1 MISVIIPAYNVKE
14 YLPGCVASVSA
25 QAATGDEIILVDDGS
40 TDGTAALCDEIAAG
54 DERIHVVHKANGG
67 LSSARNAGI
76 DAARGEYLLFLD
88 GDDSLSPDALATLRQ
103 AVASNPEA
111 DFIQFLYLETDGA
124 KPFSSST
131 EASSEIETITDRH
144 EMFARLITR
153 GGVYASACT
162 KLIKRHIFSDIRF
175 TEGLKHEDED
185 FTTRL
190 LASCRSVAYLERVL
204 YLYYMRQG
212 SLIKS
217 SFSRRDLDAL
227 TVRKCRIEVLRQLG
241 YDDLAEQVT
250 AQLFSNC
257 CILYDRARAAGDK
270 EACRQLTAEATAA
283 AARRRPPLSGQS
295 ALTAT
300 ALRCG
305 FTPILPIMYRLR
317 ILKHILISDKYPLN

>member
-14 YLPGCVASVSA
+14 YLLGCVESVSA

-40 TDGTAALCDEIAAG
+40 TDGTSALCDEIAAG

-88 GDDSLSPDALATLRQ
+88 GDDSLTPDALATLRQ
-103 AVASNPEA
+103 AMASNPEA
-111 DFIQFLYLETDGA
+111 DFIQFLYEETDGSM
-124 KPFSSST
+124 PYSSPSK
-131 EASSEIETITDRH
+131 ASSEIETITDRH

-227 TVRKCRIEVLRQLG
+227 IVRKWRIEVLRQFG
-241 YDDLAEQVT
+241 YSDLAEQVT

-257 CILYDRARAAGDK
+257 CILYDRARKAGDK
-270 EACRQLTAEATAA
+270 DACRQLTGEATAA
-283 AARRRPPLSGQS
+283 ASRRPPLSGQS

-300 ALRCG
+300 ALRYG
-305 FTPILPIMYRLR
+305 LTPILPIMFSLRHFKHRLIQR
-317 ILKHILISDKYPLN
+317 I

>member
-25 QAATGDEIILVDDGS
+25 QAAIGDEIILVDDGS
-40 TDGTAALCDEIAAG
+40 TDGTSALCDEIAAG

-88 GDDSLSPDALATLRQ
+88 GDDSLTPDALATLRQ

-131 EASSEIETITDRH
+131 EATSEIETVTDRH

-190 LASCRSVAYLERVL
+190 LTSCRSVAYLERVL

-217 SFSRRDLDAL
+217 SFNRRDLDAL
-227 TVRKCRIEVLRQLG
+227 TVRKWRIEVIRQLG

-270 EACRQLTAEATAA
+270 EACRQLTAEAAA

-300 ALRCG
+300 ALRYG
-305 FTPILPIMYRLR
+305 LTPILPIMYFLRLQKKR
-317 ILKHILISDKYPLN
+317 LIH

>member
-14 YLPGCVASVSA
+14 YLLGCVASVSA

-40 TDGTAALCDEIAAG
+40 TDGTAVLCEEIAAG
-54 DERIHVVHKANGG
+54 DERINVVHKANGG

-76 DAARGEYLLFLD
+76 DVARGEYLLFLD
-88 GDDSLSPDALATLRQ
+88 GDDSLTPDALATLRQ

-131 EASSEIETITDRH
+131 EATSEIETVTDRH

-217 SFSRRDLDAL
+217 SFGRRDLDAL
-227 TVRKCRIEVLRQLG
+227 TVRKWRIEVLQQLG
-241 YDDLAEQVT
+241 YEDLAEQVT

-283 AARRRPPLSGQS
+283 ASRRPPLSGQS

-300 ALRCG
+300 ALRYG
-305 FTPILPIMYRLR
+305 LTPILPIMHSLR
-317 ILKHILISDKYPLN
+317 VLKHKLCRN